1 MHLSCVTAAQ
11 KDVTSKNPRDES
23 TSYSNA
29 ATTARKPLSSPPLT
43 AGLANAAPAV
53 DDADAALP
61 LAELLPEAD
70 EDVLLLLLVL
80 LPVAEDS
87 DDADVALVPVAEAP
101 ADDEVKEVT
110 EALPDEVAV
119 ALALPLPVSEAVAE
133 KETHAA
139 EPADWA
145 WTRSPELQL
154 LSRQPAAWAPISDCE
169 AQAQA
174 WSVAGVQTAE
184 MAEVR
189 QGVCF
194 VCAWESVVVVLAG
207 WLLVYRRCD
216 DEMG

>member
-1 MHLSCVTAAQ
+1 M
-11 KDVTSKNPRDES
+11 
-23 TSYSNA
+23 
-29 ATTARKPLSSPPLT
+29 
-43 AGLANAAPAV
+43 
-53 DDADAALP
+53 DDAEAALP
-61 LAELLPEAD
+61 LAELLSELD
-70 EDVLLLLLVL
+70 EDVLLLLLL
-80 LPVAEDS
+80 LSVPVAEDP
-87 DDADVALVPVAEAP
+87 DDAEVALVPVAEAP

-110 EALPDEVAV
+110 EALPDDVAV

-145 WTRSPELQL
+145 WARSPALQL
-154 LSRQPAAWAPISDCE
+154 LSRQLAAWAPISDCE

-194 VCAWESVVVVLAG
+194 VRAWESVVVV
-207 WLLVYRRCD
+207 VVR
-216 DEMG
+216 